1 MSSLRIKNGRV
12 IDPSNKLDAQQDLL
26 IIDGLVV
33 DEKEFGADFA
43 ADREIDATGMIVSPG
58 LIDCHVSFREPG
70 FEEDETIETGATAAL
85 AGGFTTVADLPDTF
99 PVVDS
104 RASAEFVVR
113 QSDRAAQCRV
123 VPIGAVTKNHA
134 GEELAEIGQLIDG
147 GAVAFSDGKR
157 PISNPEIMRRALQYT
172 SMWNRAIFNH
182 AQVPELVQGGQMHEG
197 FQSTVLGLRGMPAAA
212 EEIMVRR
219 DIALA
224 ETSNGRVHIM
234 SISSKRSVEEI
245 RQAISRGI
253 QVSADVSPHHLLLT
267 DECLVDYDTNYKV
280 DPPIRTEEHR
290 QALIEGLVDG
300 TISCISSDHQ
310 PLSEEKKSL
319 EIDNAPFGI
328 AGLETLLPLCVKTL
342 IEPGHLTWSQL
353 ICKLTHGPATLLGLD
368 AGTIRPG
375 SVADVTIIAPDETWS
390 IKTDQFQSKSR
401 NNPFDDMVVTARV
414 KYTIVDGEV
423 RFQCRDAESIRSNN
437 I

>member
-1 MSSLRIKNGRV
+1 MSSLRIRNGRV
-12 IDPSNKLDAQQDLL
+12 IDPARELDAQQDLL
-26 IIDGLVV
+26 IIDGKIV
-33 DEKEFGADFA
+33 DEKVFA
-43 ADREIDATGMIVSPG
+43 SKRPVDQEIDATGMIVCPG

-70 FEEDETIETGATAAL
+70 FEEDETIATGASAAL
-85 AGGFTTVADLPDTF
+85 AGGFTTVAHLPDTL

-123 VPIGAVTKNHA
+123 VPIGAVTKNHV
-134 GEELAEIGQLIDG
+134 GEELSEIGQLIDG

-157 PISNPEIMRRALQYT
+157 SISNPEIMRRALQYT
-172 SMWNRAIFNH
+172 SMWNKAILNH
-182 AQVPELVQGGQMHEG
+182 AQVPELVQGGHMHEG

-224 ETSNGRVHIM
+224 ETSRGRVHIM
-234 SISSKRSVEEI
+234 SISSRRSVEEI
-245 RQAISRGI
+245 RQANSRGI

-267 DECLVDYDTNYKV
+267 DECLVDYNTNCKV

-319 EIDNAPFGI
+319 EIDHAPFGI
-328 AGLETLLPLCVKTL
+328 AGLETLLPLCVKAL
-342 IEPGHLTWSQL
+342 VEPGHLSWSQL

-368 AGTIRPG
+368 AGTLRPG
-375 SVADVTIIAPDETWS
+375 SVADVTLIAPDESWS

-401 NNPFDDMVVTARV
+401 NNPFDDMVVTGRV
-414 KYTIVDGEV
+414 KQTIVEGEV
-423 RFQCRDAESIRSNN
+423 RFSHQEAHSKL
-437 I
+437 